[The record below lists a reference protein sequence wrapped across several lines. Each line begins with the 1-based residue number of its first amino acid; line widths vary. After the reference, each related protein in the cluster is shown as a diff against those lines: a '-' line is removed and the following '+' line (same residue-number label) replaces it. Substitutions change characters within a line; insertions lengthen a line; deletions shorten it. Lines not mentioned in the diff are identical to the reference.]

1 MSSNRAFDPNNTM
14 IRDTLAGSA
23 QYAFCVRTLDG
34 KPRRT
39 LLRAESLEDWILS
52 AVRRGLAELEPFEK
66 MTQKQREAWAK
77 KIVVH
82 CEALRELLIPFYREG
97 YGLDWPFQPS
107 FDGAALESA
116 LNYQAR
122 TGVNFADE
130 DDKEEDLVQKR
141 FAIYHGIMTDLGLVF
156 DAIHE
161 GALML
166 PELKT
171 EIKKPNDPNV
181 KRLRFIRRLTTDLQR
196 AFGTPHRAV
205 VLALTSLFFDASD
218 LDEAAISKLAPVEWR
233 PPVEP

>member
-1 MSSNRAFDPNNTM
+1 MSSNRAFDPNSTM
-14 IRDTLAGSA
+14 VRDTLAGSA
-23 QYAFCVRTLDG
+23 EYAFCVRTLEG

-39 LLRAESLEDWILS
+39 LFRAESLEDWILS
-52 AVRRGLAELEPFEK
+52 AVRRGLAELAPFEK

-107 FDGAALESA
+107 LDGAALESA
-116 LNYQAR
+116 LNYQAQM
-122 TGVNFADE
+122 GVNFADE

-196 AFGTPHRAV
+196 DFGTPHRAV

-218 LDEAAISKLAPVEWR
+218 LDEASISKLAPVQR
-233 PPVEP
+233 